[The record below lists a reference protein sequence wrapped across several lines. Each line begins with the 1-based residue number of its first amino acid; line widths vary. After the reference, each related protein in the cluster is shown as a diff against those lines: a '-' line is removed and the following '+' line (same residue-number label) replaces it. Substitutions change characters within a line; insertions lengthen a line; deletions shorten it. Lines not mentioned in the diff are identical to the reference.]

1 MKTETEN
8 IDPLADF
15 LTGYHSKNIDPPAN
29 FLTGSCTETVNTLFG
44 CGPKTTSVKEEETA
58 GKKWKWLREEEVAKL
73 KHSDYLKKKKT
84 RETRKRIVSVI
95 AAIVVFVTT
104 YALVLPAITL
114 DVSRAGREPGIAFE
128 QMQFKTT
135 ASAASV
141 TAADSTEEEV
151 QVEEPA
157 AEEPAEEETVKEEP
171 AESSEE
177 ETSAASDTQ
186 KEAPAEPEEAEEV
199 EEIEEVPK
207 DQSSAGEADAASSS
221 ESDSSEAQN
230 ADTQDKQ
237 EGADQAGVDQSGTVT
252 MDTADTAAT
261 AETAAEFQI
270 PALDAL
276 DFDDILTGRTNFYY
290 YHPANAEEAESL
302 SSDTIDDWKKVGSDT
317 VLAPEDFVR
326 VYLSYEIPA
335 GALNETNAEAR
346 YRLPACLELSDMQI
360 KAINKFEN
368 GIAASKSG
376 SERDRYLGAEA
387 IEGSRTPDETA
398 GDEYISA
405 TVKVE
410 NTGSGRQ
417 DLVFTFI
424 PYTVEKNQIAYD
436 EKGQVTS
443 RGQKVKGF
451 FTFDLP
457 TSQIDFEK
465 TGKETVEKEDGT
477 AEEIQYSEAE
487 VVFAEENN
495 DKNIDEISRTL
506 TMAAP
511 AGNEDPQ
518 TKGQKSLTSKGSDY
532 TVIVSYTDDAQ
543 IPDNAELSVREIEK
557 GTDEYASYLK
567 QAESTVDETKS
578 VNEARFFDITI
589 LADGEKI
596 EPKVAVSVQINFT
609 GIEQTDTDD
618 TQLLHYKDDKEVE
631 IMDEAEFSKSEE
643 QAVDTVQF
651 ETDGFSVYGIVGTG
665 TMTTVYITAEGETYT
680 ITVTCGPEAGIPEDA
695 ELYVEELMGDEQA
708 AVESALDA
716 IRSEE
721 TRVAVSRTFD
731 IKILDAGG
739 NEIQPVENATVEV
752 SFELAETENRNL
764 DTNIYHMTTDGEE
777 VKPQQMEVET
787 KDGVATVVTDGF
799 SYYTV
804 EFTYNNLTYVLNGDE
819 TVALSEI
826 MDYVGLSGEVTGVEV
841 SDETLF
847 MASDETG
854 EWQVSTLQPFSTDEW
869 MKVTVDNIDFEITFM
884 FKVTDAVALPP
895 IYSGGTMNGVK
906 QYGEPNTFLH
916 MCEEPT
922 IIILPDR
929 VNVPDSVTVS
939 DSRFR
944 QEENKI
950 SYHGTLHYYS
960 VNAFNNGQKGICTLL
975 YKNAAL
981 LQDGSFAD
989 VQIKVTEARYFTKNR
1004 NSIGGVGKVPPETY
1018 PSTEY
1023 YLLQWDPIN
1032 GTRVL
1037 SGSSVTEFDNLRVGL
1052 EASLEISIVRN
1063 GSKVEGS
1070 FYYGMTDIDV
1080 SRVAVGSMAGIY
1092 ESAKYIQFSEQ
1103 VEIVSGAASVA
1114 YIPVSGGN
1122 SSLYDGLYCC
1132 GISNNTGSDANGLLF
1147 TPGNEQGDVDP
1158 GTFCSGFALLAN
1170 ANGLNIKVR
1179 SAGGQRFTVNT
1190 TVSPPPI
1197 GSLYL
1202 RKNVIKGTK
1211 LDYQRNW
1218 NIKAEIGGSSFED
1231 DQMKHGETV
1240 YVGAFMQGLP
1250 FTAKEIMPHDWVDYD
1265 ISWKVLD
1272 GVTGNEVSTGE
1283 SASASGTILP
1293 RTIVEFENERLWV
1306 EDLLTI
1312 KKVVLNPGEGDQ
1324 QKDWWFTVTLTDGS
1338 GDDVLPIRGLRE
1350 PDSAQNWTEVGN
1362 GKYRFTLK
1370 DGEMIQ
1376 ITLPKGCNYA
1386 VEEDEYPEYY
1396 TVYDHQRGSL
1406 PKETVATVKNM
1417 PKPDITVLKVDKND
1431 QPLAEARFKLFRKN
1445 ESGSYVQVVPSTG
1458 SGTDFDVPKEG
1469 YVIENL
1475 DSGEYKLIE
1484 TLAPKGYIILSS
1496 DFEFT
1501 LNVDSETGFYTIT
1514 PVSQREDVVIDN
1526 TRLIITV
1533 SNTPGVALPN
1543 TGGPGTLLYTLSG
1556 IALMLGAALMYG
1568 FRMRLRERRLN

>member
-1 MKTETEN
+1 MKKSIIEMILGFIRQIKRN
-8 IDPLADF
+8 RRWR
-15 LTGYHSKNIDPPAN
+15 N
-29 FLTGSCTETVNTLFG
+29 TVT
-44 CGPKTTSVKEEETA
+44 C
-58 GKKWKWLREEEVAKL
+58 
-73 KHSDYLKKKKT
+73 
-84 RETRKRIVSVI
+84 I
-95 AAIVVFVTT
+95 AALVVFVTT
-104 YALVLPAITL
+104 YLMILPAITL
-114 DVSRAGREPGIAFE
+114 EGAHPRLSAETVTGWAGDPMSVTVKAESPAGSGEKVVVITAEAVDAGLSEEYVFDSDEVTVIRDSMDQEILLHRTVREGEEGKEDRFEYWFALSAGQQTEFTLNLQDEIDVKEIMTSAGIVKNVRIDKDAEKASASDADKEETIAAAE
-128 QMQFKTT
+128 NEAT
-135 ASAASV
+135 ASDAVKETEAAEATASSASKATPGSAEEDVDDDGKLADGMIVNDLETPDEDAGTEVTATLKLMVGMGNDFEEAVRDVERNAEKRGDASLEYRWRIALNIEKELSWEADGVSV
-141 TAADSTEEEV
+141 TMFYNNDARIPEDARLFV
-151 QVEEPA
+151 
-157 AEEPAEEETVKEEP
+157 AEIPQGSAEYN
-171 AESSEE
+171 AYLESAK
-177 ETSAASDTQ
+177 SAM
-186 KEAPAEPEEAEEV
+186 
-199 EEIEEVPK
+199 
-207 DQSSAGEADAASSS
+207 
-221 ESDSSEAQN
+221 
-230 ADTQDKQ
+230 
-237 EGADQAGVDQSGTVT
+237 GVD
-252 MDTADTAAT
+252 AAT
-261 AETAAEFQI
+261 AS
-270 PALDAL
+270 
-276 DFDDILTGRTNFYY
+276 N
-290 YHPANAEEAESL
+290 
-302 SSDTIDDWKKVGSDT
+302 
-317 VLAPEDFVR
+317 
-326 VYLSYEIPA
+326 
-335 GALNETNAEAR
+335 
-346 YRLPACLELSDMQI
+346 
-360 KAINKFEN
+360 
-368 GIAASKSG
+368 AASG
-376 SERDRYLGAEA
+376 MDEA
-387 IEGSRTPDETA
+387 
-398 GDEYISA
+398 
-405 TVKVE
+405 
-410 NTGSGRQ
+410 
-417 DLVFTFI
+417 
-424 PYTVEKNQIAYD
+424 
-436 EKGQVTS
+436 
-443 RGQKVKGF
+443 QKL
-451 FTFDLP
+451 D
-457 TSQIDFEK
+457 
-465 TGKETVEKEDGT
+465 
-477 AEEIQYSEAE
+477 
-487 VVFAEENN
+487 
-495 DKNIDEISRTL
+495 
-506 TMAAP
+506 
-511 AGNEDPQ
+511 
-518 TKGQKSLTSKGSDY
+518 
-532 TVIVSYTDDAQ
+532 
-543 IPDNAELSVREIEK
+543 
-557 GTDEYASYLK
+557 
-567 QAESTVDETKS
+567 
-578 VNEARFFDITI
+578 VNYARFFDIRI
-589 LADGEKI
+589 LDADGDEI
-596 EPKVAVSVQINFT
+596 EPEAQVIVKI
-609 GIEQTDTDD
+609 D
-618 TQLLHYKDDKEVE
+618 Y
-631 IMDEAEFSKSEE
+631 DEAESITGDTDVQMVHFPKAGGTEL
-643 QAVDTVQF
+643 VDAIIDGEDKELNGVAF
-651 ETDGFSVYGIVGTG
+651 NAGGFSVYGIVGTKKLSA
-665 TMTTVYITAEGETYT
+665 TYLTASGETYL
-680 ITVTCGPEAGIPEDA
+680 IFVNYGPEAGIPEDA
-695 ELYVEELMGDEQA
+695 ELYVEELKGDEQA
-708 AVESALDA
+708 TVESAIDA

-731 IKILDAGG
+731 IKILDADG
-739 NEIQPVENATVEV
+739 NEIQPAENATVEV
-752 SFELAETENRNL
+752 SFELAETQNRNL
-764 DTNIYHMTTDGEE
+764 DTNIYHMKADGEE

-787 KDGVATVVTDGF
+787 KDGVATVATDGF

-804 EFTYNNLTYVLNGDE
+804 EFTYNNLTYVLNGDS
-819 TVALSEI
+819 TVPLSEI

-847 MASDETG
+847 MASEETG
-854 EWQVSTLQPFSTDEW
+854 EWQVSALQPFSTDEW
-869 MKVTVDNIDFEITFM
+869 MKVTVDNIDFEITFL
-884 FKVTDAVALPP
+884 FKVTDAVELPP

-916 MCEEPT
+916 MCEVPT

-929 VNVPDSVTVS
+929 VNEPDSVTVS

-950 SYHGTLHYYS
+950 SYHGTLDYYS
-960 VNAFNNGQKGICTLL
+960 VNAFSNGQMGICTLL

-989 VQIKVTEARYFTKNR
+989 VQIKVTEARYFTKEK
-1004 NSIGGVGKVPPETY
+1004 NSIGRVRQVTPATY

-1037 SGSSVTEFDNLRVGL
+1037 SGSSVTEFNNLRVGL

-1122 SSLYDGLYCC
+1122 SKLYDGLYCC

-1147 TPGNEQGDVDP
+1147 TPGNEQGDPDP

-1179 SAGGQRFTVNT
+1179 SAGGQTFTVNT

-1265 ISWKVLD
+1265 ISWKVLN
-1272 GVTGNEVSTGE
+1272 GVTGKEVSTGE

-1306 EDLLTI
+1306 ENLLTI

-1338 GDDVLPIRGLRE
+1338 GDDVLPISGLRK

-1362 GKYRFTLK
+1362 GKYKFTLK

-1386 VEEDEYPEYY
+1386 VEEDEYTEYY

-1406 PKETVATVKNM
+1406 PTETVATVKNM
-1417 PKPDITVLKVDKND
+1417 PKPDITVLKVDKNN

-1469 YVIENL
+1469 YVIEKL